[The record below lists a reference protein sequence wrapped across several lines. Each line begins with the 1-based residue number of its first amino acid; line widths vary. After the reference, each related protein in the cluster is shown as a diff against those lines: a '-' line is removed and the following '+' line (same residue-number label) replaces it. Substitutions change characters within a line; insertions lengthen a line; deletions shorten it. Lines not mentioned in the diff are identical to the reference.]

1 MSLLTNKAVA
11 ARRCGLPMALFA
23 AGTMTL
29 LTLGFVTADAQDAK
43 PAAEATQVKMDA
55 AQRAEI
61 EQIIKEYLLA
71 NPEVLLDAQK
81 ALEEKMEQLQ
91 AAKTKSALKENADD
105 ILNSSTAPVA
115 GNPKGDVTI
124 VEFFDYNCGYCR
136 RSFDEI
142 ASVIKKDENVRFVF
156 KELPIIDPT
165 ASPGAAKVALA
176 ADKQGKYLEI
186 HRALMEGQGSAS
198 EQSALAKA
206 KSLGL
211 DMDKL
216 KADME
221 SPDIQKEL
229 DRVLELAKKLNVGG
243 TPFFLVGDHIVAG
256 GYDNLSELLLKH
268 VKDVRK
274 SGCSYC

>member
-1 MSLLTNKAVA
+1 MSLLTRKDA
-11 ARRCGLPMALFA
+11 ADRRCGLPMALFA

-29 LTLGFVTADAQDAK
+29 LAFGFAAADAQDANA
-43 PAAEATQVKMDA
+43 AAENAQAKMSD
-55 AQRAEI
+55 AQRSEI
-61 EQIIKEYLLA
+61 EKIVKEYLIA
-71 NPEVLLDAQK
+71 NPEVLLDAQR
-81 ALEEKMEQLQ
+81 ALEEKMEKAQ
-91 AAKTKSALKENADD
+91 ADKTKAALKENADD
-105 ILNSSTAPVA
+105 ILRSSTAPVA
-115 GNPKGDVTI
+115 GNPKGDVTV

-142 ASVIKKDENVRFVF
+142 ASVIKKDDNVRFVF
-156 KELPIIDPT
+156 KELPIIDPN

-176 ADKQGKYLEI
+176 ADKQGKYLDV
-186 HRALMEGQGSAS
+186 HQALMEGQGSAS
-198 EQSALAKA
+198 EATALAKA

-216 KADME
+216 KADMK
-221 SPDIQKEL
+221 SPEIQKEL

-256 GYDNLSELLLKH
+256 GYDNLGELLLKH